1 MRDFRAKQIVEMPSS
16 GIRKFFDVVT
26 EMPDAIS
33 LGVGEPDFDTPWP
46 IREEAIKAIKAGKT
60 FYTANSGLIEL
71 RRAICDYTKRKTGV
85 SYDPATEC
93 LISVG
98 GSEAIDLAFRA
109 TLEPGD
115 EVIIPQPCFVSYE
128 PCVRMADGVPVCISL
143 KEENQFR
150 LQPEELEAAITPKTK
165 ILFISYPN
173 NPTGAI
179 MEKEDLE
186 KLLPIIVKHDLLVIT
201 DEIYSELTY
210 GGKNHFSIISLPGMQ
225 ERCIYVNGF
234 SKAFAMTGWRLG
246 YAMAPAPILHEMV
259 KIHQYCIMSSPTI
272 SQYAAIYAMTSG
284 DADTQMMRH
293 SYDRRRKYLMRRFA
307 EMKIPCCE
315 PKGAFYIFPN
325 ITEFGMTSEEFALEL
340 LRSKKVAVVPGSAF
354 GTCGE
359 GFLRISY
366 AYSLE
371 DLRIAFDRLEEFI
384 QELRAKQQ

>member
-1 MRDFRAKQIVEMPSS
+1 MRNFLAKKIVDMPPS
-16 GIRKFFDVVT
+16 GIRKFFDIVT
-26 EMPDAIS
+26 EMPEAIS

-60 FYTANSGLIEL
+60 FYTANAGLAEL
-71 RRAICDYTKRKTGV
+71 RKAVCDYTQRKIGV
-85 SYDPATEC
+85 EYDPAAEC

-109 TLEPGD
+109 TVEEGD

-128 PCVRMADGVPVCISL
+128 PCVRMAGGVPVTIPL
-143 KEENQFR
+143 KEEHEFR
-150 LQPEELEAAITPKTK
+150 LQPEELKAAITPKTK
-165 ILFISYPN
+165 ALFISYPN

-186 KLLPIIVKHDLLVIT
+186 KLVPIILEHDLLVIT
-201 DEIYSELTY
+201 DEIYAELTY
-210 GGKNHFSIISLPGMQ
+210 GGKDHVSIASLPGMK

-246 YAMAPAPILHEMV
+246 YAMAPQAIMQQMV

-284 DADTQMMRH
+284 NAETQMMRA
-293 SYDRRRKYLMRRFA
+293 SYDRRRKYLMRRFS
-307 EMKIPCCE
+307 EMGIPCFE
-315 PKGAFYIFPN
+315 PKGAFYMFPN
-325 ITEFGMTSEEFALEL
+325 IQEFGMTSEEFVLEL
-340 LRSKKVAVVPGSAF
+340 LKRKQVAAVPGSAF
-354 GTCGE
+354 GACGE

-366 AYSLE
+366 AYSLD
-371 DLRIAFDRLEEFI
+371 DLRLAFDRIEAFV
-384 QELRAKQQ
+384 QELRAERG

>member
-1 MRDFRAKQIVEMPSS
+1 
-16 GIRKFFDVVT
+16 
-26 EMPDAIS
+26 
-33 LGVGEPDFDTPWP
+33 
-46 IREEAIKAIKAGKT
+46 
-60 FYTANSGLIEL
+60 
-71 RRAICDYTKRKTGV
+71 
-85 SYDPATEC
+85 
-93 LISVG
+93 
-98 GSEAIDLAFRA
+98 
-109 TLEPGD
+109 
-115 EVIIPQPCFVSYE
+115 
-128 PCVRMADGVPVCISL
+128 
-143 KEENQFR
+143 
-150 LQPEELEAAITPKTK
+150 
-165 ILFISYPN
+165 
-173 NPTGAI
+173 
-179 MEKEDLE
+179 
-186 KLLPIIVKHDLLVIT
+186 
-201 DEIYSELTY
+201 
-210 GGKNHFSIISLPGMQ
+210 
-225 ERCIYVNGF
+225 
-234 SKAFAMTGWRLG
+234 
-246 YAMAPAPILHEMV
+246 MAPAPILHEMV

-307 EMKIPCCE
+307 EMKIPCFE